1 MPLLAAARAEAGSGK
16 PFPEV
21 VKTFGL
27 SCALP
32 GALQNA
38 VAGAGAFAGRYADGV
53 RANIMAGGDNCSR
66 SVLLGALLAAAEGGA
81 AAVPAEWA
89 AKTSRFAEIEAL
101 AAKLVA

>member
-66 SVLLGALLAAAEGGA
+66 SVLLGALLAAEGGA
-81 AAVPAEWA
+81 AAVPPEWA
-89 AKTSRFAEIEAL
+89 AKTTRFAEIEAL